1 MADEQCVSALED
13 QYPRI
18 VQNVVAV
25 WKDAEGAKYFDKLVL
40 DTRAGE
46 NNARQGFPP
55 EVLEELLFLSSVH
68 MTIFPVEPDLG
79 RDFRWK

>member
-1 MADEQCVSALED
+1 MADEQCVSALESLF
-13 QYPRI
+13 PRI
-18 VQNVVAV
+18 AQNVVAV
-25 WKDAEGAKYFDKLVL
+25 WKDAEAAKYFDKLVV

-55 EVLEELLFLSSVH
+55 EVLEELLFLSRVH
-68 MTIFPVEPDLG
+68 MTIFPIQPDLG